1 MEKQIDRVAEM
12 KDVEGFFPD
21 GKVSVYL
28 ENCYAV
34 TFTDRKT
41 ASRSNMDYW
50 ECNGFDL
57 VEFGMYDGK
66 LTATFNVNKRRLM
79 RGIVKLF

>member
-1 MEKQIDRVAEM
+1 
-12 KDVEGFFPD
+12 
-21 GKVSVYL
+21 
-28 ENCYAV
+28 
-34 TFTDRKT
+34 
-41 ASRSNMDYW
+41 MDYW

-79 RGIVKLF
+79 RGIVKTVLVVN